1 MHFRTLGSEVEYN
14 QAAKRLEQIA
24 NAAPN
29 TPEAL
34 ELKELMEAFI
44 RYEKDILRINKSIN
58 QKQIDK

>member
-14 QAAKRLEQIA
+14 QAAKMLEQVA